1 MGGVGESRGW
11 PWRGEGGSGECRER
25 EERTVAI
32 GLAEVALL
40 PVGLVEGERRWLDGY
55 WHD

>member
-1 MGGVGESRGW
+1 MQ
-11 PWRGEGGSGECRER
+11 GEGGADSGHWVGGGG
-25 EERTVAI
+25 TAAVP
-32 GLAEVALL
+32 